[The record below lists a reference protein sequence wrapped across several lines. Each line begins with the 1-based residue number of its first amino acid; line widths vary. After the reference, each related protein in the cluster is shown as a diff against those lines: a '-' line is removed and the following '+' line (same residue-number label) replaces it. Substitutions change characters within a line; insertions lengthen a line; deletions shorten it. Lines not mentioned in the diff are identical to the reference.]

1 VASSTHFVALPLAR
15 AAPLL
20 VHQRSVPSSVASS
33 GNDYASIPPAALST
47 GTDRS
52 YTLVRVHIR
61 SIIGEVALPA
71 LTGMGGVPSRHH
83 SMASLAPSR

>member
-1 VASSTHFVALPLAR
+1 VAGSTHFVALPLAR

-33 GNDYASIPPAALST
+33 GNDYASVPPAVPST

-52 YTLVRVHIR
+52 GRPVGARIR
-61 SIIGEVALPA
+61 SITSEIALPA
-71 LTGMGGVPSRHH
+71 LNGMGGVPLRLNY
-83 SMASLAPSR
+83 MAPLAPSR